1 MSDFTPIETQEDF
14 NKAIEKR
21 LDRERNTIRKEYE
34 GFLSPEDAQKKYEGY
49 LSPEQVQERY
59 KDYLS
64 PEESAKKDAT
74 IKSYELKSKR
84 VEIALSQG
92 IPYELAGKISG
103 ETEEE
108 MKKDAETFAGF
119 IKSGNRY
126 PNFNADPV
134 NKESRED
141 VALKE
146 MLNDLKGD

>member
-74 IKSYELKSKR
+74 IKS
-84 VEIALSQG
+84 
-92 IPYELAGKISG
+92 
-103 ETEEE
+103 
-108 MKKDAETFAGF
+108 
-119 IKSGNRY
+119 
-126 PNFNADPV
+126 
-134 NKESRED
+134 
-141 VALKE
+141 
-146 MLNDLKGD
+146 